1 MIVKRL
7 EKNGKIKA
15 MYSSSTIC
23 GSVYDTTT
31 KDLTVIFNN
40 GGQYKYPNVESTDYM
55 RLETAD
61 SNGSTFNTYIKKKYV
76 NFEKLDKL
84 SESAIAAIL
93 KEVGELKASED
104 NVSIDVRAKIMLE
117 TMNLLIGAY
126 LASGKVDLDLFR
138 KVHDNV
144 VSYDK
149 LANPQPVQAND

>member
-1 MIVKRL
+1 MLVKRL

-23 GSVYDTTT
+23 GSIYDTAT

-40 GGQYKYPNVESTDYM
+40 GGQYKYPTVEATDYM

-61 SNGSTFNTYIKKKYV
+61 SSGSVFNTYIKKKYT

-84 SESAIAAIL
+84 SETALANIL

-104 NVSIDVRAKIMLE
+104 SASIDTKTKTMLE
-117 TMNLLIGAY
+117 SMNLFIGAY
-126 LASGKVDLDLFR
+126 LVSGKVDLNLFR

-144 VSYDK
+144 VDYDK
-149 LANPQPVQAND
+149 LANSQPVQAKD